1 MYTPSV
7 EFERR
12 VPSSVIQFVGQ
23 YHRHSGSETESL
35 TIDARYQFPVTIP
48 YSPMLVNYAALTVPQ
63 KIEFLA
69 KV

>member
-23 YHRHSGSETESL
+23 YHRRSGSETESL
-35 TIDARYQFPVTIP
+35 MIDARYQFPVTIP
-48 YSPMLVNYAALTVPQ
+48 YSPMLVNYATLPVPK
-63 KIEFLA
+63 KIEFLV